1 MSNEADIWMPFN
13 IGDYLKDTAR
23 FDTITHGAYIL
34 LILDYWVSGEPL
46 PDDDHQLRNIT
57 KISSH
62 NWKKIRPLI
71 EKKFIVK
78 DGLWH
83 HKRIDEEL
91 DRALKNME
99 NASIKG
105 KKGSDARWG
114 NDMPGAMAGA
124 CPGDTPSPSPS
135 PSPKNLDSNR
145 DDFKMNRD
153 SRGKLL
159 LKGATIDKAR
169 ALAPEW
175 DIHGLEDAFNEL
187 NHEKVVRYP
196 DKAFL
201 AFVKEHLKR
210 NKPNQ

>member
-13 IGDYLKDTAR
+13 VGDYLKKTAR

-57 KISSH
+57 KISPH

-91 DRALKNME
+91 AKALINME
-99 NASIKG
+99 KARIKG
-105 KKGSDARWG
+105 KKGAEARYG
-114 NDMPGAMAGA
+114 KDMPGACSGHAS
-124 CPGDTPSPSPS
+124 SPSPS
-135 PSPKNLDSNR
+135 PSPMNLDSNNV
-145 DDFKMNRD
+145 DFNRNRHGRLMI
-153 SRGKLL
+153 RGVTLE
-159 LKGATIDKAR
+159 KAKKI
-169 ALAPEW
+169 APNYSTYW
-175 DIHGLEDAFNEL
+175 LEEQFNEL
-187 NHEKVVRYP
+187 NHGKMVKYVDR
-196 DKAFL
+196 AFL
-201 AFVKEHLKR
+201 AFVKKHVEK
-210 NKPNQ
+210 NGDNP